1 VTVARVLLVED
12 HATMRASLRAILVAE
27 GHAVEEAVD
36 GRAAL
41 EAIAAAPPDLVVLD
55 LHVPVIDGGGVLAA
69 LRASPDTAGLPVIVV
84 TATGEEER
92 RATMALGADAY
103 LTKPFGPP
111 ALLRLVAQ
119 VLPGGGRPAASP

>member
-1 VTVARVLLVED
+1 MARVLVVED

-27 GHAVEEAVD
+27 GHEVDEAAD
-36 GRAAL
+36 GGAAL

-55 LHVPVIDGGGVLAA
+55 LHVPVIDGAGVLGA
-69 LRASPDTAGLPVIVV
+69 LRASHATARLPVIVV

-92 RATMALGADAY
+92 RATMSLGADAY

-111 ALLRLVAQ
+111 ALLGLVEQ
-119 VLPGGGRPAASP
+119 VLRGDGPPAASP

>member
-1 VTVARVLLVED
+1 MARVLVVED
-12 HATMRASLRAILVAE
+12 HATMRASLRAILAAA
-27 GHAVEEAVD
+27 GHEVEEAAD

-41 EAIAAAPPDLVVLD
+41 EAVATAPPDLVVLD
-55 LHVPVIDGGGVLAA
+55 LHVPVIDGAGVLAA
-69 LRASPDTAGLPVIVV
+69 LRAGPATERLPVIVV

-111 ALLRLVAQ
+111 ALLEQVARA
-119 VLPGGGRPAASP
+119 LPGADPPAASP